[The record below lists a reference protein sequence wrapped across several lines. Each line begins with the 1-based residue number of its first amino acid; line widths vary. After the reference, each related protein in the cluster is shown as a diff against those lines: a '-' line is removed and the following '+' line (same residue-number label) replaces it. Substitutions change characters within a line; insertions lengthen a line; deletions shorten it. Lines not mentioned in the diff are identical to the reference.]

1 MNLTLLPITAAL
13 IAVCAG
19 TASAQGFTP
28 LLTATAGTGSEET
41 FLTVDF
47 KDGSQNDSFAFGY
60 KYDGVKTGTDLLNAF
75 APDGLMTQYIYNG
88 RAVNGFTFGTHT
100 EAGFAATGYW
110 AYYKGPDGQNW
121 TYSSVGVT
129 APLTNGAWDG
139 WSWAPQ
145 GNAVPPITP
154 AAVPEASS
162 AVSLGILALLGAGFI
177 AIRRKK
183 TA

>member
-1 MNLTLLPITAAL
+1 MKLNFLPAAVFLLAGAAH
-13 IAVCAG
+13 
-19 TASAQGFTP
+19 AQTFTP
-28 LLTATAGTGSEET
+28 LLTATVGTGSEET
-41 FLTVDF
+41 FLALDF
-47 KDGSQNDSFAFGY
+47 KDGTPTSGYAFGY
-60 KYDGVKTGTDLLNAF
+60 KYDGAKNGADLLNAL
-75 APDGLMTQYIYNG
+75 ASSGLTTQYIYHG
-88 RAVNGFTFGTHT
+88 LAVNGFTFGGHS

-145 GNAVPPITP
+145 SNAVPPITP

-162 AVSLGILALLGAGFI
+162 AISLSVLVLLGLGLLAV
-177 AIRRKK
+177 RRKK